1 MGEAKGGLKRSTV
14 LQRLRYNSNMT
25 LVSSFPPIEGSSA
38 HVLILGSMP
47 GVASLNA
54 NQYYAHPQN
63 AFWKIIGTI
72 TGCPDNTDYA
82 ARIAALK
89 QSGIAVWDVLES
101 CIRPGS
107 LDADID
113 TFSVKANNIAALIDR
128 HPEIKTICFNGGMAE
143 KIFNKHV
150 LPTLKAAH
158 IRYIRLPSTSPAHA
172 GMTLENKIA
181 AWRAAI

>member
-1 MGEAKGGLKRSTV
+1 
-14 LQRLRYNSNMT
+14 MT
-25 LVSSFPPIEGSSA
+25 LVSSFLPIEGKSA
-38 HVLILGSMP
+38 RVLILGSMP

-72 TGCPDNTDYA
+72 TGCPASASYET
-82 ARIAALK
+82 RIAALK

-113 TFSVKANNIAALIDR
+113 IFSAVVNDIVALIER

-143 KIFNKHV
+143 KIFNKRV
-150 LPTLKAAH
+150 LPALQDTP
-158 IRYIRLPSTSPAHA
+158 IQYMRLPSTSPAHA
-172 GMTLENKIA
+172 GISLADKTKI
-181 AWRAAI
+181 WRKAIEA